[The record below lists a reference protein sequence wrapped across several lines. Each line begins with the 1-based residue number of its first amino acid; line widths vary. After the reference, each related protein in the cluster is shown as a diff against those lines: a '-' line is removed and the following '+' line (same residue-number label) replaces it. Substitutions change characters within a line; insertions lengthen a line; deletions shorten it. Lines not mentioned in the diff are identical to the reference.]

1 MTAQH
6 FEHVFSAGSDPT
18 APTLLLLHGTGGSE
32 HDLLPV
38 IDHLDH
44 RGAVLS
50 PRGKVVETG
59 MARWFRRHAEGVFD
73 TDDLVNR
80 AGELA
85 GFVAAAAR
93 QHGFDPGN
101 VIAFGFSNGAN
112 IAASVLLLHP
122 TALRGAVLFS
132 AMLPLRPEELPDLS
146 HAAVYLGQGRL
157 DAMAPAESAEE
168 LARLLDDAGAAVTLE
183 WHDAGHQLGLAQLRA
198 VEPWLTKLAAA
209 TASDA
214 SALP

>member
-1 MTAQH
+1 MTALD
-6 FEHVFSAGSDPT
+6 FEHVYSPGSDPA

-38 IDHLDH
+38 VDHLGH

-50 PRGKVVETG
+50 PRGKVREAG
-59 MARWFRRHAEGVFD
+59 MSRWFRRLAEGVFD
-73 TDDLVNR
+73 TDDVVRR

-93 QHGFDPGN
+93 EHGFDPGN
-101 VIAFGFSNGAN
+101 VVALGFSNGAN

-122 TALRGAVLFS
+122 TVLRGAVLFS
-132 AMLPLRPEELPDLS
+132 SMLPLRPDDAPDLS
-146 HAAVYLGQGRL
+146 HAAVYMGQGRI

-198 VEPWLTKLAAA
+198 VEPWLTKLTAA

-214 SALP
+214 GSLP